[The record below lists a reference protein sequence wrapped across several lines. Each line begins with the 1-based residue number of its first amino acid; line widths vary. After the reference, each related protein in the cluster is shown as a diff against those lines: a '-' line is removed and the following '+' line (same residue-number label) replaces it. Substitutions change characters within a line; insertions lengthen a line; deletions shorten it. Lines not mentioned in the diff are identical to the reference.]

1 MNTALREAIF
11 SFGPHIRYVAIGEG
25 QRVEAAQRDGIADRS
40 DAGSDFSKSYW
51 STPRC

>member
-40 DAGSDFSKSYW
+40 DAGSDFSKS
-51 STPRC
+51 